1 MTAEV
6 MEAAPAALVPVFAAL
21 YGAPEDEVAWMAD
34 ACTAGWLA
42 RNAVPAGE
50 VWGAV
55 GLRPSPQHGAELV
68 GGAVAGSQQAAVAVA
83 LARSAHAA
91 AGRVYVFAEGFLF
104 PPEALLADGFR
115 EVGAYRRLSGRVPY
129 RPVEGPPGA
138 RLVPLAQ
145 VPEVDT
151 RLQALRTYEDRV
163 GHHAV
168 VPEAAVDGA
177 GGFDP
182 DLSVI
187 ALDDRGRGVGICRA
201 AVEDGVARL
210 DSPGV
215 AAEWRASPLRAAL
228 LSAVFGRLR
237 PAGVTQLGM
246 DSWGDTPE
254 ELAHDLQLGLGVVGE
269 TPILAL
275 G

>member
-6 MEAAPAALVPVFAAL
+6 VEVAPAALVPVFAAL
-21 YGAPEDEVAWMAD
+21 YGAPEDAVAWMAD

-42 RNAVPAGE
+42 RDAGPAGE
-50 VWGAV
+50 VLGAV

-68 GGAVAGSQQAAVAVA
+68 GGAVAGPQQAAVAVA

-115 EVGAYRRLSGRVPY
+115 EIGAYRQLAGRVPY
-129 RPVEGPPGA
+129 RPVDLPPDVRA
-138 RLVPLAQ
+138 LALAQ
-145 VPEVDT
+145 VPQVHT
-151 RLQALRTYEDRV
+151 RLEALRTYEDRA

-168 VPEAAVDGA
+168 APEAAADGA

-187 ALDDRGRGVGICRA
+187 ALDAGGRGIGICRA

-215 AAEWRASPLRAAL
+215 AVRWRATPLRAAL
-228 LSAVFGRLR
+228 LSAVFTRLR
-237 PAGVTQLGM
+237 AAGVTQLGM

>member
-6 MEAAPAALVPVFAAL
+6 VEVAPTALVPVFADL
-21 YGAPEDEVAWMAD
+21 YGAPEDAVAWMAD

-42 RNAVPAGE
+42 RHAGPAGE
-50 VWGAV
+50 VLGAV

-68 GGAVAGSQQAAVAVA
+68 GGVVAGPQQAAVAVA

-104 PPEALLADGFR
+104 PSEALLADGFQ
-115 EVGAYRRLSGRVPY
+115 EVGAYRRLAGRVPY
-129 RPVEGPPGA
+129 RLVEGPPDV
-138 RLVPLAQ
+138 RLFPLSQ
-145 VPEVDT
+145 VPEAGP
-151 RLQALRTYEDRV
+151 RLQALRTYEDRI

-168 VPEAAVDGA
+168 APEAAQDGA
-177 GGFDP
+177 GGFDA

-187 ALDDRGRGVGICRA
+187 ALDAQGRGIGICRA
-201 AVEDGVARL
+201 AAEDGVARL

-215 AAEWRASPLRAAL
+215 AAEWRATALRAAL

-237 PAGVTQLGM
+237 SAGITQLGM

-254 ELAHDLQLGLGVVGE
+254 ELAHDLHLGLGVSDE